1 MERVWGLLALAALV
15 AVPFWLSRRKE
26 MKRNE
31 DWNHNHEPDSN
42 VTNVDTNTTTV
53 GDGGH
58 H

>member
-1 MERVWGLLALAALV
+1 MERIWGALALAALV

-31 DWNHNHEPDSN
+31 DWSHNHEPHSN
-42 VTNVDTNTTTV
+42 VTNVDTSATIS